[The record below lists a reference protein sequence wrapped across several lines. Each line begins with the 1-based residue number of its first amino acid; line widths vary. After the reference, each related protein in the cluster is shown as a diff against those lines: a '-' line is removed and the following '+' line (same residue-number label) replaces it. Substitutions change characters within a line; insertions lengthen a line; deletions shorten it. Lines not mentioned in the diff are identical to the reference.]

1 MNAHVLMLLA
11 QIPDPVNTNT
21 LKILV
26 DAGVAVI
33 LAIALL
39 FLAYS
44 ILQQNRNKSKDDEA
58 ERKQLLTVI
67 ENVND
72 LTKALISDREHSL
85 KIIEASSETQRLIT
99 VAINENTGSNRSMT
113 GTMETMSRDLREYTS
128 LHSDSVE
135 QLVGAIERSESQ
147 MVAFGSALKGA
158 IDDIHNNAKDH
169 EEIVELVQK
178 VIDELMVIKLDMRL
192 AFNQLIP
199 PMNPPKPS
207 EQLITLPQEVTVT
220 LHTAD
225 AAPGGESGVAA

>member
-1 MNAHVLMLLA
+1 MNIYALLLLA
-11 QIPDPVNTNT
+11 QIPDPVSTNT

-67 ENVND
+67 ENINN
-72 LTKALISDREHSL
+72 LTNALIGDREHSL

-99 VAINENTGSNRSMT
+99 VAINENTGSNRTMNS
-113 GTMETMSRDLREYTS
+113 TMETMSRDLREYTT

-135 QLVGAIERSESQ
+135 QLVGAIERTESQ
-147 MVAFGSALKGA
+147 MVAFGQSLQGA
-158 IDDIHNNAKDH
+158 INDIHNNAQDH
-169 EEIVELVQK
+169 VGIKELVQTAL
-178 VIDELMVIKLDMRL
+178 DELVVIKRELRET
-192 AFNQLIP
+192 FKQLIP
-199 PMNPPKPS
+199 PFVPPPA
-207 EQLITLPQEVTVT
+207 LPTEINVTVKPADT
-220 LHTAD
+220 D
-225 AAPGGESGVAA
+225 AAQPGEGSVAA